1 MMNNPGNFYYLGGT
15 SMAAPHVTG
24 VAAQMLQKNPLLGQA
39 DVESI
44 LKATALGIPAGSME
58 IWDLSPTQGWYEY
71 SWGTNATG
79 SGLVQANAALAAI
92 P

>member
-44 LKATALGIPAGSME
+44 LKSTALDIPAGSME
-58 IWDLSPTQGWYEY
+58 IFDLVPTQGWYEY
-71 SWGTNATG
+71 SWGTDATG